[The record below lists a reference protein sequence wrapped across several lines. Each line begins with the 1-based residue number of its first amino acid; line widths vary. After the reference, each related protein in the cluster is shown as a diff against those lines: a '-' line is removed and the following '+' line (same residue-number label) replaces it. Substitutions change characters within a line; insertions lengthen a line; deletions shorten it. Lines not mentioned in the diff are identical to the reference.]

1 MTKLWVFTISRVSYY
16 LCAMFSKFT
25 QYYKRIL
32 TLALPVVLA
41 QAGQLTT
48 QFADTAMVGN
58 YGGEDPVPLAAVSL
72 GGSLFLLIYLAA
84 LGLALAI
91 TPLVG
96 EQYARGDRREVG
108 RLFEN
113 SVIYCTL
120 IGVVATAIAIA
131 LRPFISVLG
140 EWMSAPGQNIT
151 LVAEMALPYYDM
163 LVWSIIPLMLFL
175 AVKQFLEGIG
185 NTKTAMWITL
195 GGNALNILLNYI
207 FIFGKWGAEP
217 MGAEGAG
224 LATLISRVAQTV
236 AIVLY
241 YYASRRLRIYRAF
254 FERDAITK
262 SYIRSLFKVG
272 YPISFQMVLESAAFI
287 LTSILALSF
296 GEVAAGSMQV
306 SFSIANTAWMITVAI
321 GSASTIVV
329 SHLYG
334 ARQRAELRYTVAATY
349 HLGLAWGTFM
359 AVVFILFRE
368 QLATIF
374 TDNQDVIALTANL
387 MIFIAIYQF
396 SDAIQGLSISM
407 LRGLQDVKVIMPIVL
422 ISYLGLNIP
431 IGCWL
436 AYGLDM
442 GCQGLVIGLI
452 VGLTA
457 AALMTFIRLR
467 KQVR

>member
-1 MTKLWVFTISRVSYY
+1 
-16 LCAMFSKFT
+16 MFSKFT

-32 TLALPVVLA
+32 TLAFPVVLA

-163 LVWSIIPLMLFL
+163 LIWSVIPLMLFL

-224 LATLISRVAQTV
+224 LATLISRVLQTV
-236 AIVLY
+236 AIALY
-241 YYASRRLRIYRAF
+241 YYVSRRLRIYRAF

-296 GEVAAGSMQV
+296 NEIAASSMQV
-306 SFSIANTAWMITVAI
+306 AFSIANIAWMVTVAL
-321 GSASTIVV
+321 GSASTIAL
-329 SHLYG
+329 SHIYG
-334 ARQRAELRYTVAATY
+334 NNARHELRPMVAATY
-349 HLGLAWGTFM
+349 HLGLMWALTM
-359 AVVFILFRE
+359 AVFFVVLRVPIAE
-368 QLATIF
+368 IF
-374 TDNQDVIALTANL
+374 TDNQAIVTLTSEL
-387 MIFIAIYQF
+387 MLLIAIYQF

-422 ISYLGLNIP
+422 CSYLGLNIP
-431 IGCWL
+431 IGMLL
-436 AYGLDM
+436 AYYFELE
-442 GCQGLVIGLI
+442 CHGLVVGLI

-457 AALMTFIRLR
+457 AALFTLVRLR
-467 KQVR
+467 TTVRRISKA

>member
-1 MTKLWVFTISRVSYY
+1 
-16 LCAMFSKFT
+16 MFSKFT

-207 FIFGKWGAEP
+207 FIFGKLGVEP

-241 YYASRRLRIYRAF
+241 YYVSRRLRIYRAF

-374 TDNQDVIALTANL
+374 TDNQDVIALTAHL

-467 KQVR
+467 RQVK